1 VPHLYLLGA
10 QARQV
15 GSLCGIVI
23 SVILASI
30 RLNLPMILGGV
41 LFAVLGVFLV
51 LFMPEHGFARV
62 PDEQR
67 TSWQR
72 MVRTFKSGLGV
83 VRARP
88 ILITLLVIGGLDGMA
103 SEAFDRLWEI
113 HLLRNFTFPRLGGL
127 QQIVW
132 FGVIDAVVLLLSL
145 AVTEVI
151 RRRLD
156 PLRHLAVARTLLAG
170 TALLML
176 AMITFGLAGSF
187 ALAVGA
193 YWAAHVIRRAN
204 QPLYTAWLNRGLDP
218 EVRATVHSMAG
229 QADAIGQ
236 VVGGP
241 VLGVVATA
249 ASVRAALVASGVIL
263 SPALALYSR
272 AIRRGGEG

>member
-1 VPHLYLLGA
+1 MIARSAGRLPAATVYLIMNA
-10 QARQV
+10 A
-15 GSLCGIVI
+15 
-23 SVILASI
+23 
-30 RLNLPMILGGV
+30 
-41 LFAVLGVFLV
+41 
-51 LFMPEHGFARV
+51 
-62 PDEQR
+62 
-67 TSWQR
+67 
-72 MVRTFKSGLGV
+72 GLGQ
-83 VRARP
+83 
-88 ILITLLVIGGLDGMA
+88 
-103 SEAFDRLWEI
+103 
-113 HLLRNFTFPRLGGL
+113 L

-151 RRRLD
+151 RRRLA

-218 EVRATVHSMAG
+218 EVRAMVHSMAG
-229 QADAIGQ
+229 QVDAIGQ

-249 ASVRAALVASGVIL
+249 ASVRAALVASGIIL